1 MPTRRQERVNG
12 RIVEE
17 VSTALRELKDP
28 NLDLERIT
36 VTGAEVAP
44 DLRDARVY
52 VSVLGPPE
60 MLEKNLDVLR
70 RARKLL
76 RARVGKRLG
85 LKFSPDL
92 HFQKDR
98 SAARAV
104 EISHLIEAA
113 RASDPNPGELP
124 GEEAGED
131 ERTDGGADTDAPGA
145 APGSHRTDPPPASP
159 SRDDWTYE

>member
-1 MPTRRQERVNG
+1 M
-12 RIVEE
+12 
-17 VSTALRELKDP
+17 ALRELKDP
-28 NLDLERIT
+28 HIDLERIT

-60 MLEKNLDVLR
+60 MLEKNLQVLR
-70 RARKLL
+70 RARKAL

-92 HFQKDR
+92 HFQKDA

-104 EISHLIEAA
+104 EIGNLIEEA
-113 RASDPNPGELP
+113 RASDPNPETLP
-124 GEEAGED
+124 EEE
-131 ERTDGGADTDAPGA
+131 GGPAADSGAPDDA
-145 APGSHRTDPPPASP
+145 APPR
-159 SRDDWTYE
+159 RDDWTF